1 MTPTRYVILAAAVVA
16 IYWLWSNWKTINT
29 VAAVVTGA
37 QEAGAI
43 AGVPI

>member
-1 MTPTRYVILAAAVVA
+1 MTPTRYIILAVA
-16 IYWLWSNWKTINT
+16 GLVIYWLWANWKTINT